1 MVGIGM
7 ASRERGPGP
16 TGEEYPCTAAV
27 SGTRLL
33 RGHVHLTAT
42 ALAVM
47 GLAML
52 WACTSRHW
60 LLGERDALFDLSN
73 RTVLAVLGLLHLGLS
88 GWLLATR
95 GSMSEGFMMLWLGVN
110 CIVYRVGMAWMKA
123 ASPLPVVQLVA
134 WKLGANPK
142 AVDICWRLF
151 IAYLVVGSLARLLLE
166 RRRLKGLESE
176 AFLRH
181 WKETREHGTAP
192 QR

>member
-1 MVGIGM
+1 V
-7 ASRERGPGP
+7 
-16 TGEEYPCTAAV
+16 
-27 SGTRLL
+27 RLA
-33 RGHVHLTAT
+33 AT
-42 ALAVM
+42 ALAVA

-52 WACTSRHW
+52 WACS
-60 LLGERDALFDLSN
+60 GENALHGQRDALFDLSN

-95 GSMSEGFMMLWLGVN
+95 GSMSQGFMMLWLAVN

-134 WKLGANPK
+134 WRLGANAK
-142 AVDICWRLF
+142 GVDICWRLF
-151 IAYLVVGSLARLLLE
+151 IAYLVVGSLAHLLLE
-166 RRRLKGLESE
+166 RRRLKGLESD

-181 WKETREHGTAP
+181 WKETREHGTAS

>member
-1 MVGIGM
+1 MAGIGM
-7 ASRERGPGP
+7 AGQERGPGP
-16 TGEEYPCTAAV
+16 TGEKRPRTAAV

-52 WACTSRHW
+52 WACS
-60 LLGERDALFDLSN
+60 GEHALHGQRDAVFDLSN

-95 GSMSEGFMMLWLGVN
+95 GSMSQGLMILWLGVN
-110 CIVYRVGMAWMKA
+110 CIVYRVGMAWMKGA
-123 ASPLPVVQLVA
+123 TPLPVVQLVA
-134 WKLGANPK
+134 WKLGANAK

-151 IAYLVVGSLARLLLE
+151 IAYLVVGSLVHLLLE

-181 WKETREHGTAP
+181 WKESRGSVRALE
-192 QR
+192 R